1 MPRGDEGGSPKCSE
15 TPAGSPPGAA
25 RERGDRP
32 VAGGVPCGSARGG
45 ARDANGRPLRAA
57 ARGLY
62 GDADRDAARSRD
74 LRRAAAR
81 RRGLWRSGSATKAS
95 HVSERDPFS
104 QAVFSLRPRLSRHER
119 PLVRRASYLL
129 PVRIHPCRPDCI
141 ARPPDSRVG
150 GRTIQAYQSMY
161 PAGPPGLDRSEPRG
175 QTCLH
180 FRQVTVAGSSSGD
193 WVRTCGPGSPHAG
206 HVPRYISSALTA
218 ASSWG
223 KPKSTSHRGPD
234 PQQRIRCEKLEG
246 HGTTFTVRPRPH
258 RAYPE
263 AAVDRSPERRIGEL
277 SERLYF
283 GSTTT
288 GRSSAQSGA
297 REGLSEMGRRQSAKN
312 ARRFSPRRR
321 PAERTRRPSCRH
333 ARGRGEPLLR
343 PEAVG
348 PARYSRHAE
357 SLACAARA
365 FMSPSRFPLS
375 NHGTYRSV
383 RP

>member
-1 MPRGDEGGSPKCSE
+1 
-15 TPAGSPPGAA
+15 
-25 RERGDRP
+25 
-32 VAGGVPCGSARGG
+32 
-45 ARDANGRPLRAA
+45 
-57 ARGLY
+57 
-62 GDADRDAARSRD
+62 
-74 LRRAAAR
+74 
-81 RRGLWRSGSATKAS
+81 
-95 HVSERDPFS
+95 
-104 QAVFSLRPRLSRHER
+104 
-119 PLVRRASYLL
+119 
-129 PVRIHPCRPDCI
+129 
-141 ARPPDSRVG
+141 
-150 GRTIQAYQSMY
+150 MY

-223 KPKSTSHRGPD
+223 KTEIDQSPRARSSTANKMRKTGGAWYD
-234 PQQRIRCEKLEG
+234 V
-246 HGTTFTVRPRPH
+246 HGTPKTSSRLSRSCRRSIPGTPNR
-258 RAYPE
+258 RA
-263 AAVDRSPERRIGEL
+263 ERTA
-277 SERLYF
+277 YF

-348 PARYSRHAE
+348 PARYSGHAE

-365 FMSPSRFPLS
+365 FTSPSRFHCPIMALIGPS
-375 NHGTYRSV
+375 DLPWMPSRKPKIRLRKGRFTGHGGFIRGDSSGPRRAVASHSGTPSGTLAFSHCEFLTSAG
-383 RP
+383 